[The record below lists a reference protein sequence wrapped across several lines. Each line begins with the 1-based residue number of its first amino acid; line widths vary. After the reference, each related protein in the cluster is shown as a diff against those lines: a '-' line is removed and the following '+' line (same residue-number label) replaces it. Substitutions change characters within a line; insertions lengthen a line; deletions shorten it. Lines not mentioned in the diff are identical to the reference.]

1 MSSLTS
7 LYRLQVAMGSAIAVS
22 KNGFVAVNGG
32 VVRVRLTFDLL
43 GSNTLPALQI
53 SWQYA
58 SNLAAPQPA
67 FFFLNADVVVIV
79 PDKAGLPTLKGLIGT
94 LQDST

>member
-1 MSSLTS
+1 M
-7 LYRLQVAMGSAIAVS
+7 S
-22 KNGFVAVNGG
+22 KNGFIAVNGG
-32 VVRVRLTFDLL
+32 VVRVRLTFDLA
-43 GSNTLPALQI
+43 GANTLPALQI

-58 SNLAAPQPA
+58 SNLLPPQPP
-67 FFFLNADVVVIV
+67 FFFLNADVVVVV